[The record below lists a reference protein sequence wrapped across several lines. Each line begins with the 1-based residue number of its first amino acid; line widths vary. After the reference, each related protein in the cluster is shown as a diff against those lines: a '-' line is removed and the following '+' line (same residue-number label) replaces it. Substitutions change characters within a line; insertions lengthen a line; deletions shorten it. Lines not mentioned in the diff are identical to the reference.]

1 MCVCVWFLGPDLE
14 MYMCVHLF
22 MLFVAFFFGVLSEGL
37 LEILLLCPVSQA
49 DLAIL

>member
-1 MCVCVWFLGPDLE
+1 MCVCVVFGARFGNVYVCAFIYVVCCIIFL
-14 MYMCVHLF
+14 
-22 MLFVAFFFGVLSEGL
+22 VLSEGL